1 MVPNDTPQG
10 EAASWWIAP
19 CKFLTEALAGTV
31 IFLVIAVAAVS
42 MQLVVRWLEAEQIDG
57 FIVLGLKGAEYLLFT
72 VDLVLFVRFLWK
84 AAVRMWNDL

>member
-1 MVPNDTPQG
+1 
-10 EAASWWIAP
+10 
-19 CKFLTEALAGTV
+19 
-31 IFLVIAVAAVS
+31 